1 MNTAFML
8 MAQYNGL
15 AIIPIEKV
23 YADYFT
29 HLTPEMFLR
38 KVFSGQIKLPITRLE
53 HSQKSAKGIH
63 LTDFAL
69 YLDHQRESAKNECQQ
84 FNKPLKAN

>member
-23 YADYFT
+23 CADYFT

-38 KVFSGQIKLPITRLE
+38 KVFSGQITSYHTTGTQSKKR
-53 HSQKSAKGIH
+53 
-63 LTDFAL
+63 
-69 YLDHQRESAKNECQQ
+69 
-84 FNKPLKAN
+84 